1 MEDSREY
8 RKAKRCLEEG
18 IDLLTSP
25 AKLKS
30 SRQGD
35 IPAATVK
42 DALSKGLNPPSS
54 SCLDKHKAPNVGCT
68 ISQRAAGTEGPGC
81 FY

>member
-1 MEDSREY
+1 VKKENLQKEMEDSREY

-35 IPAATVK
+35 IPAATVN
-42 DALSKGLNPPSS
+42 DALAKGLNPPP
-54 SCLDKHKAPNVGCT
+54 LPLAL
-68 ISQRAAGTEGPGC
+68 
-81 FY
+81 